1 MSLASRVSGV
11 PAAVLSAFTDEA
23 TDEENLARHGELLDI
38 LLRNGFSPLEARG
51 EWDGLPELC
60 LVVPGLPESELV
72 SLGAEFGQEAVVYVE
87 NGEPR
92 LLRT

>member
-1 MSLASRVSGV
+1 MYLRMMSLASRVSGV
-11 PAAVLSAFTDEA
+11 PAAVLSAFTDGA

-60 LVVPGLPESELV
+60 LVVLGLPEAELIP
-72 SLGAEFGQEAVVYVE
+72 LGAEFG
-87 NGEPR
+87 
-92 LLRT
+92 